1 MIKKIE
7 DNYKFYGLVI
17 IKTTNFF
24 VVLDYGLSNATFE
37 TPNHTFTHLW
47 SFSENRIKKEKNGK
61 EKWDVENLVLSDGE
75 KEKTIGNDNPTIA
88 EVAIQEFKTKATM
101 Y

>member
-1 MIKKIE
+1 MIKNIE

-17 IKTTNFF
+17 IKIAKKI

-37 TPNHTFTHLW
+37 TPNHAFAHLW

-75 KEKTIGNDNPTIA
+75 EEKTIGNDSPTIA
-88 EVAIQEFKTKATM
+88 EVDIQEFKTKATM